1 MVEKIILSGMGGQ
14 GIILLGT
21 LMANCAMQEK
31 KYVTLVPSY
40 GAEMRGG
47 ISNSYVT
54 ISDHP
59 IGSSL
64 FSLADSAILMYQPS
78 VDKFINNIKKNGL
91 LIYNENMVSEK
102 FIHQDLNIIALPSN
116 TIAKEIGI
124 LKVMNIIMLGVWC
137 KTKKIISYKT
147 AMESIEKRFKE
158 KGDKIVNLN
167 KKAFES
173 GYNYK

>member
-1 MVEKIILSGMGGQ
+1 MGGQ
-14 GIILLGT
+14 GIVLLGT
-21 LMANCAMQEK
+21 LIANCAMLEK

-54 ISDHP
+54 ISDHS
-59 IGSSL
+59 IGSSI
-64 FSLADSAILMYQPS
+64 FSLADSAILMYQPAM
-78 VDKFINNIKKNGL
+78 DKFINNIKKDGL
-91 LIYNENMVSEK
+91 LIYNENMIAEK
-102 FIHQDLNIIALPSN
+102 PNRRDLSYMAIPTNSM
-116 TIAKEIGI
+116 AKEIGI
-124 LKVMNIIMLGVWC
+124 LKVMNIIMFGVWC

-158 KGDKIVNLN
+158 KGEKIINLN